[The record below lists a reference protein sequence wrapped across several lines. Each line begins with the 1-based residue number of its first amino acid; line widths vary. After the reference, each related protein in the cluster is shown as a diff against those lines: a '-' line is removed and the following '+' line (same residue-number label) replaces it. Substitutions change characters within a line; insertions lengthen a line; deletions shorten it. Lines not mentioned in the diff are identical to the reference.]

1 MVHAGW
7 GQWFARNAPGMR
19 SPAPQKTTMGRPN
32 GVGHESTGRDGGEKS
47 MGPSS
52 AGKRA
57 STPRAAAG
65 AARSARTPE
74 TPAIPASLQRFAIQ
88 HHLAVGLLH
97 NQQGVR
103 RAAGVATAVR
113 AEAGLGGVSATT
125 VHRFAKKVA
134 R

>member
-88 HHLAVGLLH
+88 CQFLH
-97 NQQGVR
+97 CHGFDTDRSYWNVPG
-103 RAAGVATAVR
+103 GIVA
-113 AEAGLGGVSATT
+113 
-125 VHRFAKKVA
+125 KIMVA
-134 R
+134 LCRP